1 MGLASLAGQGEIS
14 GVKFTRAERMQGAAN
29 QRSGL
34 KVMQHIVRNEG
45 IFGLYRGFGA
55 SLFTFVPSS
64 AVW

>member
-1 MGLASLAGQGEIS
+1 MPSVVAIS
-14 GVKFTRAERMQGAAN
+14 RVAQMQGAAKGPGLAN

-34 KVMQHIVRNEG
+34 RVMQHIVRNEG